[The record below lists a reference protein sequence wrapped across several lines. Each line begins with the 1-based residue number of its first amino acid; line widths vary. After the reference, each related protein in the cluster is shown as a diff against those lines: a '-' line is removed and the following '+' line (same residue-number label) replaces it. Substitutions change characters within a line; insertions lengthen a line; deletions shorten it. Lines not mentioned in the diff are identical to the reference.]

1 MRHLRRS
8 PEPRAARRGGRAG
21 TRGDGADLPRDGRAR
36 RPLRLRGLRH
46 DPAARAARGRR
57 AARPLPRDGGRPLPR
72 RGGGPPR
79 DLAPA
84 AAPRREGRA
93 ARAGCS
99 RSAAATACCSTRR
112 AAAAGRD
119 RARAGAR
126 RARPRRVARPRRP
139 RRAAGGPRPGH
150 RRRLRGDRD
159 GGRDRAPR
167 GPRRRAAGGRGAAR
181 PRRRAVR
188 RDARPRLAGPRGSP
202 ARAGGATCP
211 RTPTCCRAARCK
223 RLLREAG
230 LDPLVDVGL
239 WRTFTVGYWS
249 SGLGERS
256 GRLGSALARL
266 RSSPARRARR

>member
-21 TRGDGADLPRDGRAR
+21 TRGDGADLSHDGRAR

-46 DPAARAARGRR
+46 DPAARAAGGRR

-93 ARAGCS
+93 ARP
-99 RSAAATACCSTRR
+99 AARGRLRPR
-112 AAAAGRD
+112 AAARRGAPPRLDGD
-119 RARAGAR
+119 RAGAGAR
-126 RARPRRVARPRRP
+126 GARPRRVARPRRP
-139 RRAAGGPRPGH
+139 RRPAGGPRPGH

-159 GGRDRAPR
+159 GRRDRAPR
-167 GPRRRAAGGRGAAR
+167 GPGRRAAGGRGAAR

-188 RDARPRLAGPRGSP
+188 RHARPRLAGPRGSP

-211 RTPTCCRAARCK
+211 RTPTCCRAAR
-223 RLLREAG
+223 
-230 LDPLVDVGL
+230 
-239 WRTFTVGYWS
+239 S
-249 SGLGERS
+249 SGCCARPGSTRS
-256 GRLGSALARL
+256 STSACGGRSPSATGRAASASARAGSAARS
-266 RSSPARRARR
+266 RACAPPGSGGRR